1 MKRLILLIPLTVLFV
16 ISGCGTEGTKD
27 GNITTAS
34 SFETVTNPFF
44 IGTKAEK
51 TLTEIIVEL
60 TTLIS
65 EKTTHREFEQTT
77 REEKSTMP
85 AKVADI
91 VGTINNYRITKDLKP
106 LKISDFLC
114 EIAGIRAEEASVNWS
129 HTRPNGQKIDSL
141 LSGSN
146 IHWTI
151 LGENLARHKNAPAEA
166 IVDAWMNSESHR
178 ENLLNPGYK
187 FCGIAEYKKGEIR
200 YISIILTD

>member
-1 MKRLILLIPLTVLFV
+1 MKRLILLIPLAVLFV

-27 GNITTAS
+27 GKQNIIS
-34 SFETVTNPFF
+34 VYETVTNPFF

-65 EKTTHREFEQTT
+65 EKTTHREVEQTT
-77 REEKSTMP
+77 HTTEPTVP
-85 AKVADI
+85 ARVADMVEI
-91 VGTINNYRITKDLKP
+91 INNYRIKENLNQIK
-106 LKISDFLC
+106 LSDFLC

-141 LSGSN
+141 FNGSN

-151 LGENLARHKNAPAEA
+151 LGENLARHKNAHAEA

-178 ENLLNPGYK
+178 ENLLNPRYK
-187 FCGIAEYKKGEIR
+187 FCGIAEYQNDEIC
-200 YISIILTD
+200 YISLILTD

>member
-1 MKRLILLIPLTVLFV
+1 MCQKLFRFLKFQYEPVNFILFSKSLFL
-16 ISGCGTEGTKD
+16 
-27 GNITTAS
+27 
-34 SFETVTNPFF
+34 
-44 IGTKAEK
+44 AEAVQKGQK

-65 EKTTHREFEQTT
+65 EKTTHREVEQTT

-106 LKISDFLC
+106 LKLSDFLC
-114 EIAGIRAEEASVNWS
+114 EIAEIRAEEASVNWS

-146 IHWTI
+146 IYWTI
-151 LGENLARHKNAPAEA
+151 LGENLARRKNAPAEA
-166 IVDAWMNSESHR
+166 IVNAWLSSDSHR
-178 ENLLNPGYK
+178 KNLLNPRYK
-187 FCGIAEYKKGEIR
+187 FCEIAEYQNDEIC
-200 YISIILTD
+200 YISLVLTD